1 MRREGSL
8 VHYLEGCSHH
18 DREGMVRE
26 RKAADHTASAVAK
39 QREMEA
45 GAHQAFQGPD
55 PESL

>member
-1 MRREGSL
+1 
-8 VHYLEGCSHH
+8 
-18 DREGMVRE
+18 MVRE